1 MFYMFSRT
9 KGKARNYLYTCQGT
23 DLYDPFKDVTDMLK
37 FLRQNFTNPNEVKEA
52 KDTYADLKQG
62 STPFPKF

>member
-9 KGKARNYLYTCQGT
+9 KGKARNYLYTRQGT
-23 DLYDPFKDVTDMLK
+23 DLYDPFKDIIDILK
-37 FLRQNFTNPNEVKEA
+37 FLRQNFTNPNKIREA
-52 KDTYADLKQG
+52 KDAYTDLKQG